1 MQVALPRA
9 VVPPG
14 TFKTSSAT
22 QWRALMMN
30 SLMLEVSESH
40 PPIDSWVTFFRS
52 AKKGC
57 YWELI
62 SLPTQTL

>member
-1 MQVALPRA
+1 
-9 VVPPG
+9 
-14 TFKTSSAT
+14 
-22 QWRALMMN
+22 MMN